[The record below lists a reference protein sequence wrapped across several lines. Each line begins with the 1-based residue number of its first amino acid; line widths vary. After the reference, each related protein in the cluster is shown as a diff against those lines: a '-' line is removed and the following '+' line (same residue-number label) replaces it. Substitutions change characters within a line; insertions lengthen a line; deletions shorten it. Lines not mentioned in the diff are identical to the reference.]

1 MFAVIKSGGKQYK
14 VAKDD
19 VIEVEKLAA
28 EAGKQ
33 VELKD
38 VLMLSD
44 AGKVEIGT
52 PLVKGASVTAEVV
65 KQARG
70 PKVIVFKKRRRKN
83 YRRKKGHRQDL
94 MVLKITAIQ
103 RGQA

>member
-1 MFAVIKSGGKQYK
+1 MYAVIKTGGKQYK

-19 VIEVEKLAA
+19 VIEVERTGA
-28 EAGKQ
+28 EAGKT

-44 AGKVEIGT
+44 GGKVEIGA
-52 PLVKGASVTAEVV
+52 PLVKGASVKAEVV
-65 KQARG
+65 ELSRG
-70 PKVIVFKKRRRKN
+70 PKVIIFKKRRRKN

-103 RGQA
+103 RG